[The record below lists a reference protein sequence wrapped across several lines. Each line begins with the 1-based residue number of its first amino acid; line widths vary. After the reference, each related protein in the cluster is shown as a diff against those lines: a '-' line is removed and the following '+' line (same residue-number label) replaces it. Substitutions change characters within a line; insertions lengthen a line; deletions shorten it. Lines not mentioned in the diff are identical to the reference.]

1 MLGQLQDNNQRC
13 WVIQRVFDIARLTG
27 WQTARKIAIG
37 CESAWIKVAQLGHGP
52 QYRRPQHLDDVPVS
66 VWMNPR
72 KLDQRL
78 RELEKTEDTRLV
90 LRQSEQTNFA
100 LGLLGVETDLEVLDL
115 EEDS

>member
-1 MLGQLQDNNQRC
+1 
-13 WVIQRVFDIARLTG
+13 VFDIARLTG

-52 QYRRPQHLDDVPVS
+52 QYKRPQHLEEVPMS
-66 VWMNPR
+66 IWMYPR

-78 RELEKTEDTRLV
+78 QDLQSTMETRLV
-90 LRQSEQTNFA
+90 LHRSEQTNLA

-115 EEDS
+115 REDR